1 VGEQKEKPRF
11 GLMVE
16 PSFVVGTIAVVQ
28 ILDNEA
34 GGIEG
39 KTRESAFIWCNLA
52 VLEFFEK

>member
-39 KTRESAFIWCNLA
+39 KTRESAFISCNLRI
-52 VLEFFEK
+52 LEVVEE